1 MLNQLLDTRAI
12 ADYKHAML
20 LVLRVGVGSLMLTH
34 GIPKL
39 IKLINGNF
47 KFADPIGLGVEV
59 SLVLAVFAEVI
70 CSIFIILGLGTRLA
84 AIPLIVT
91 MGVAVFIQHTADPF
105 SKQELGLLYL
115 LIYICLLIGGSGRF
129 SLDHLLFDKQQQ

>member
-91 MGVAVFIQHTADPF
+91 MGVAVFIQHAADPF

-115 LIYICLLIGGSGRF
+115 LIYMCLLIGGSRRF

>member
-91 MGVAVFIQHTADPF
+91 MGVAVFIQHAADPF

-129 SLDHLLFDKQQQ
+129 SLDHLLFNKQQQ

>member
-91 MGVAVFIQHTADPF
+91 MGVAVFIQHAADPF
-105 SKQELGLLYL
+105 SKQELGLLHL
-115 LIYICLLIGGSGRF
+115 LIYMCLLIGGSGRF

>member
-47 KFADPIGLGVEV
+47 TFADPIGLGVEV

-91 MGVAVFIQHTADPF
+91 MGVAVFIQHAADPF

-115 LIYICLLIGGSGRF
+115 LIYMCLLIGGSGRF

>member
-91 MGVAVFIQHTADPF
+91 MGVAVFIQHAADPF

-115 LIYICLLIGGSGRF
+115 LIYMCLLIGGSGRF

>member
-1 MLNQLLDTRAI
+1 MLNQLLDTLAI

-91 MGVAVFIQHTADPF
+91 MGVAVFIQHAADPF

-115 LIYICLLIGGSGRF
+115 LIYMCLLIGGSGRF

>member
-91 MGVAVFIQHTADPF
+91 MGVAVFIQHAADPF

-115 LIYICLLIGGSGRF
+115 LIYMCLLIGGSGRF
-129 SLDHLLFDKQQQ
+129 SLDHLLFNKQQQ

>member
-91 MGVAVFIQHTADPF
+91 MGVAVFIQHAADPF